1 MTRWGDKVRVRD
13 IRQWKVTRQEL
24 VDDRRLSLTTATH
37 RQGAQGVKGKG
48 PSPELARGRLKSD
61 LI

>member
-24 VDDRRLSLTTATH
+24 VDDRRTPHTTATH
-37 RQGAQGVKGKG
+37 R
-48 PSPELARGRLKSD
+48 GRRA
-61 LI
+61 